1 MTDAIESPMVYRTA
15 PVSMTLNDPK
25 PKFQRYTIIAEYPR
39 NGSRYRHTYSY
50 NEILTGTSFSTVSLR
65 MILSDLISEIVNDA
79 KHRAVSLRQLSF
91 LSVYIFIF
99 IVNLMLLMAVAQYD
113 HGRNS
118 EVIVDCRSQLF
129 F

>member
-1 MTDAIESPMVYRTA
+1 
-15 PVSMTLNDPK
+15 
-25 PKFQRYTIIAEYPR
+25 
-39 NGSRYRHTYSY
+39 
-50 NEILTGTSFSTVSLR
+50 